1 LKFETGKVDNLEVQL
16 KEFRMILLIN
26 GAHLHLL
33 TNHWPVLIP
42 IMAVPI
48 IAIGTVVGL
57 RQTRNVGLSLL
68 AIGAL
73 AAWPTYFTGQAARAV
88 VQNYPLITVAS
99 IQRHQDLAFYA
110 FLVIEIVGVMSLF
123 LLWCDWRK
131 KPVTRGSL
139 IGLILLALVAIF
151 LIAQTAHLGGLIRH
165 EELNQG
171 IF

>member
-1 LKFETGKVDNLEVQL
+1 
-16 KEFRMILLIN
+16 MIRPIN

-42 IMAVPI
+42 VVAVPI
-48 IAIGTVVGL
+48 IAIGLLAGL
-57 RQTRNVGLSLL
+57 RQTRNVGLFLL
-68 AIGAL
+68 AFGAL
-73 AAWPTYFTGQAARAV
+73 ATWPTYFSGEPARAV

-99 IQRHQDLAFYA
+99 IQRHQDLALYA
-110 FLVIEIVGVMSLF
+110 FLAMEVVGLMSLF
-123 LLWCDWRK
+123 LLWCDWRQ

-139 IGLILLALVAIF
+139 VGLLLLALIAIL

-171 IF
+171 FF